1 MPENK
6 LMPIGEMNNN
16 FSALD
21 TIDFTDGFA
30 CDMETGI
37 CGPIN
42 NGGVVRTTVEEKK
55 NANNDLV

>member
-1 MPENK
+1 
-6 LMPIGEMNNN
+6 MPIREMNNS